1 VVRAFS
7 AAGSAPPA
15 PGGFNVNFRYQGD
28 FRWESTYGVW
38 DVPAFGVVDAQ
49 ISYKMSPIKTV
60 LKVGGTNIGGS
71 DYRTNFGAPFVGQ
84 MYYISLTFDEFFN

>member
-1 VVRAFS
+1 
-7 AAGSAPPA
+7 
-15 PGGFNVNFRYQGD
+15 
-28 FRWESTYGVW
+28 
-38 DVPAFGVVDAQ
+38 
-49 ISYKMSPIKTV
+49 